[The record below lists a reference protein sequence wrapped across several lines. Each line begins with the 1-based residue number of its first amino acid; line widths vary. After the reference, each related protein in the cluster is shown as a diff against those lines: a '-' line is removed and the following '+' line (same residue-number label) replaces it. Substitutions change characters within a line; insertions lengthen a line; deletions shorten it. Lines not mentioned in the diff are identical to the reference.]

1 MVKINGRSDAA
12 SYDSFIGLDRCMSKR
27 RFQEIVGDT
36 MLGVRCSCRSQA
48 MCAGRAV
55 GTRNTMGRGWARD
68 GVQGAGGGH
77 AAALFFHYLSR
88 LH

>member
-36 MLGVRCSCRSQA
+36 MLGVRCSCGSQA

-55 GTRNTMGRGWARD
+55 VLELPWAVDGPGTASRGLG
-68 GVQGAGGGH
+68 GVT
-77 AAALFFHYLSR
+77 LLPFFSYLSR

>member
-1 MVKINGRSDAA
+1 MVKVNGRCDAA

-68 GVQGAGGGH
+68 GVQGALGGSDISLEIRRLV
-77 AAALFFHYLSR
+77 ALH
-88 LH
+88 